1 VTRAVFLDRDG
12 VLNHAFVRNG
22 TPHPPDSVEDLEILP
37 GVPEACRKL
46 RRAGFRLVVVTNQPD
61 VARGMQSRE
70 VVDAIHLELRRQVPV
85 DEIRVCCHGDSDR
98 CACRKPGPGMLMA
111 AAEAS
116 DIDLAAS
123 FMVGDR
129 WRDIEAGER
138 AGCRTVWIDRQ
149 YAEQVPESP
158 DHRAASLEEAADWIV
173 RQTRVEQE

>member
-1 VTRAVFLDRDG
+1 
-12 VLNHAFVRNG
+12 
-22 TPHPPDSVEDLEILP
+22 
-37 GVPEACRKL
+37 
-46 RRAGFRLVVVTNQPD
+46 
-61 VARGMQSRE
+61 
-70 VVDAIHLELRRQVPV
+70 
-85 DEIRVCCHGDSDR
+85 
-98 CACRKPGPGMLMA
+98 MLMA